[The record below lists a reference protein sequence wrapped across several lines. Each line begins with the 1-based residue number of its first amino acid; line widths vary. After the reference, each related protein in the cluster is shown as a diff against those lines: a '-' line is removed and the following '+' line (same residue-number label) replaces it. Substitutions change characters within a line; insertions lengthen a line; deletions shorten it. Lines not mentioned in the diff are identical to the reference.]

1 MFGRIVFLLLV
12 ALMLTA
18 SGCIYLNSV
27 HNKQL
32 AGKMHQD
39 WMEAQLELDRWVF
52 GMPGK

>member
-1 MFGRIVFLLLV
+1 MFRRIAFLFLV
-12 ALMLTA
+12 VLMLAA

-32 AGKMHQD
+32 TKKMHQD
-39 WMEAQLELDRWVF
+39 WMEAQLEFDRWIF

>member
-18 SGCIYLNSV
+18 SGCIYLNPV

-32 AGKMHQD
+32 ASKMHQD
-39 WMEAQLELDRWVF
+39 WMEAQLEFDRWVF